1 MAFWKPIRCNRHLTL
16 TIEKRTFWLIASLA
30 TLFVILYLWATPK
43 QLREHKRNTVKNNEP
58 PCIALWWNHFK
69 GSDIFYKF
77 YCNYKKCFLT
87 GDRNLLSKAS
97 AIFFYGTDMNWND
110 LPLPRKPNQIWALF
124 HEESP
129 RNQPGFMFEE
139 IFKHFNYTSTF
150 SRYSDFPL
158 VTNELKNIE
167 LITDPRLIT
176 SVGQKNNL
184 RSTNL
189 APVIFLQ
196 TDCATMSGRTSY
208 VEDLMKYITIDSY
221 GACLNNREMPKK
233 YETYKA
239 TLKKIPA
246 TRLSRLTEAL
256 ANYDPVL
263 NEYFFDRH
271 PGVFTQI
278 LNYYRTGKLHYP
290 TDVCGPLFEEELEF
304 WGLDSNQVEPC
315 CWSTYSIHRD
325 TQNTLAILDKL
336 DIENEKPSEEQIARL
351 FGFEDAL
358 INGRLSC
365 WQRIKPKVWAL
376 FDEPSSSTGAK
387 IVASMSVFFIFVSV
401 ISFCLKTHPGFRV
414 DFPATHSEHGPSPS
428 VAPHTPTI
436 HIPSIPHHQH
446 NMAQVPPSAHIAGSV
461 TAAPGTSSR
470 AAANIHQALHGSGTI
485 SVGGGITSATTSFNH
500 TLAHAFKVTNYTI
513 TQSGANITQP
523 IATFSL
529 KGINTKRNRL
539 KRSILDTNVKDLIEK
554 NLLGVDHHGHGWHES
569 YGQPHEAFFYVELVC
584 NVWFFIEVLIR
595 LIVSPN
601 IWQFI
606 KSPVNIIDFTA
617 TLSFYTDVM
626 QRMGEY
632 TGLLEAFSIV
642 RIMRLFKLTRHSPG
656 LRILIHTFKASAKE
670 LTLLVFF
677 LVLGIVFF
685 ASLAYYAEKLQDNP
699 ENQFK
704 SIPLGLW
711 WAIVTMTTVGYG
723 DVAPK
728 TYPGMFVGALC
739 ALAGVLTIALP
750 VPVIVSNFSMFYSHT
765 QARSKLPKKRRRV
778 LPVEQP
784 RRKREPGPVTRGRAN
799 AIKQTTSLPHGHH
812 QSGAHTGHLLSS
824 SSIHGPPTAST
835 MFKDPF
841 GGAKIA
847 DYLSVPPVQSLQP
860 RAATTG
866 HDFMLPLQPKLLASL
881 ERKDHHPL
889 QLTPQN
895 LPGAVDDH
903 NAVQLHHSQ
912 MPYNITGAYHCTSGA
927 GVTSSSFGN
936 VGAGST
942 NHISTSQAVSR
953 SALNVPPTISIASA
967 QMPPGIRTP
976 NLNIRAAQLLGTQQ
990 MHEAAAA
997 VAVCHSNLN
1006 LTSGCNI
1013 TIAVSD
1019 GNSISVGGGGVALL
1033 DNEKSSYFEYTKQQQ
1048 HRQTQYSPQCIQQHK
1063 QQHLTP
1069 KVTLLDDGC
1078 SSDYAN
1084 ATNEGEEDDYESRN
1098 GSVDDEYTNGASISR
1113 GDVAKGGGGGGSV
1126 GVSHIYGTDLR

>member
-1 MAFWKPIRCNRHLTL
+1 MDGENRIILNVGGIR
-16 TIEKRTFWLIASLA
+16 
-30 TLFVILYLWATPK
+30 
-43 QLREHKRNTVKNNEP
+43 
-58 PCIALWWNHFK
+58 
-69 GSDIFYKF
+69 
-77 YCNYKKCFLT
+77 
-87 GDRNLLSKAS
+87 
-97 AIFFYGTDMNWND
+97 
-110 LPLPRKPNQIWALF
+110 
-124 HEESP
+124 
-129 RNQPGFMFEE
+129 
-139 IFKHFNYTSTF
+139 
-150 SRYSDFPL
+150 
-158 VTNELKNIE
+158 
-167 LITDPRLIT
+167 
-176 SVGQKNNL
+176 
-184 RSTNL
+184 
-189 APVIFLQ
+189 
-196 TDCATMSGRTSY
+196 
-208 VEDLMKYITIDSY
+208 
-221 GACLNNREMPKK
+221 

-336 DIENEKPSEEQIARL
+336 DIENEKPTEEQIARL
-351 FGFEDAL
+351 FGFEEAL
-358 INGRLSC
+358 SNGELNC
-365 WQRIKPKVWAL
+365 WQRLKPKIWAM

-387 IVASMSVFFIFVSV
+387 IVAGMSVFFIFVSV

-414 DFPATHSEHGPSPS
+414 DLPVTHNGAHSGSHPHGHDPLGEP
-428 VAPHTPTI
+428 PPQTTHQY
-436 HIPSIPHHQH
+436 HQH
-446 NMAQVPPSAHIAGSV
+446 SITPPSGSIGP
-461 TAAPGTSSR
+461 TFR
-470 AAANIHQALHGSGTI
+470 
-485 SVGGGITSATTSFNH
+485 
-500 TLAHAFKVTNYTI
+500 VTNYTSYS
-513 TQSGANITQP
+513 SGNFTAGQATP
-523 IATFSL
+523 IATI
-529 KGINTKRNRL
+529 KGNQRQRL
-539 KRSILDTNVKDLIEK
+539 KRDLNASVINEFIDDQ
-554 NLLGVDHHGHGWHES
+554 LLRNNGRRQHGWIET

-584 NVWFFIEVLIR
+584 NVWFFIEVIIR

-601 IWQFI
+601 LWQFI

-699 ENQFK
+699 DNQFK

-784 RRKREPGPVTRGRAN
+784 RRKREPTAPHRGRTN
-799 AIKQTTSLPHGHH
+799 AIKQT
-812 QSGAHTGHLLSS
+812 
-824 SSIHGPPTAST
+824 PPTVPGMVGGAGGGPT
-835 MFKDPF
+835 GGGEVCGGGHAAGHPAAPAPMFKDAF

-847 DYLSVPPVQSLQP
+847 DYLSVPAVQSLQP

-866 HDFMLPLQPKLLASL
+866 HDFMLPLQPKLLGPL
-881 ERKDHHPL
+881 ERKDQHPL
-889 QLTPQN
+889 QLTAHN
-895 LPGAVDDH
+895 LVSDTH
-903 NAVQLHHSQ
+903 QLMYTGHAHQHGQKTGTTVLSVPPTLSMTHSQ
-912 MPYNITGAYHCTSGA
+912 MPPGM
-927 GVTSSSFGN
+927 
-936 VGAGST
+936 
-942 NHISTSQAVSR
+942 
-953 SALNVPPTISIASA
+953 ASMG
-967 QMPPGIRTP
+967 QRTP
-976 NLNIRAAQLLGTQQ
+976 NLSYRASHAPPGAPQSTMIQQ
-990 MHEAAAA
+990 PIPQAHQPLPMSA
-997 VAVCHSNLN
+997 CHASTN
-1006 LTSGCNI
+1006 CNI
-1013 TIAVSD
+1013 K
-1019 GNSISVGGGGVALL
+1019 ISVEPGGGCLEELRA
-1033 DNEKSSYFEYTKQQQ
+1033 
-1048 HRQTQYSPQCIQQHK
+1048 
-1063 QQHLTP
+1063 P
-1069 KVTLLDDGC
+1069 KVTLLDDLSDDVN
-1078 SSDYAN
+1078 SSTDDCGDCCLVEDSDTYEAAAAN
-1084 ATNEGEEDDYESRN
+1084 NGLCGKRNSDSVGIIDGMEDDGEDS
-1098 GSVDDEYTNGASISR
+1098 GGVG
-1113 GDVAKGGGGGGSV
+1113 GDSGDSMGG
-1126 GVSHIYGTDLR
+1126 IYMGPTH